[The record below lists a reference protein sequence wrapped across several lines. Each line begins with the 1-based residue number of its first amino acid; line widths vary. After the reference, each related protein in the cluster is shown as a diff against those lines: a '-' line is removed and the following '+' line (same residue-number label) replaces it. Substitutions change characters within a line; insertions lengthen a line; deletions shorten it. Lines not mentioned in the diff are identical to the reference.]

1 MGNADVERLTS
12 PHREARDRAMRPVGH
27 HAVVRLD
34 VRHHVLD
41 EIVDELVARGAPS
54 GVAAPRPPPPALVW
68 PAGITT
74 IIGFA
79 LPDAIRLSRMKLALP
94 TEVHESS
101 QSPAPCS
108 R

>member
-1 MGNADVERLTS
+1 MS
-12 PHREARDRAMRPVGH
+12 PRKSATNSS
-27 HAVVRLD
+27 
-34 VRHHVLD
+34 
-41 EIVDELVARGAPS
+41 RGGAAP
-54 GVAAPRPPPPALVW
+54 GVAAPRPPPPAFVW

-79 LPDAIRLSRMKLALP
+79 LPDAIRLSKMKLARP
-94 TEVHESS
+94 TDVHESS